1 MFSGKHL
8 GMSCY
13 SIPAIVV
20 SQQLRGGHGWS
31 DPHSKKIHSWGELS
45 LKTWKRVKQ
54 RIHRQEWRRA
64 GKVHIGRCD
73 LGCPVPWVVG
83 TELRKTAN
91 EEMNP
96 ENQVSGW
103 GRVWTGLVM
112 GEENWFLKERPHI
125 WIFFSS
131 MTIFMGG
138 RIKHMLFDRLQITA

>member
-31 DPHSKKIHSWGELS
+31 EPHSKKIHSWGELS

-83 TELRKTAN
+83 TELRKTDN
-91 EEMNP
+91 ED
-96 ENQVSGW
+96 QRWTLKTKSRDG
-103 GRVWTGLVM
+103 VWSGLVLSWVRRIDSWRK
-112 GEENWFLKERPHI
+112 GHTSG
-125 WIFFSS
+125 SS
-131 MTIFMGG
+131 SVAWSSSWVAELNTCYSTDS
-138 RIKHMLFDRLQITA
+138 R